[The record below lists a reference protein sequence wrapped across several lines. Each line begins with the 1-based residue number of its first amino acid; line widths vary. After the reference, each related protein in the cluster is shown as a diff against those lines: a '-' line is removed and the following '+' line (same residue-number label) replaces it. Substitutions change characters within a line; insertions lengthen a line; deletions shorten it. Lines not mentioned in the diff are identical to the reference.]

1 MILDALLEGTSP
13 GLRAGAAAAVS
24 LAVALGATPLLARA
38 ARRRRFGDRED
49 KSDSDTLN
57 QLHQAKRSTPIVGGL
72 AMLAGTCAG
81 TLLLGAPTAPVAL
94 FLGVLLA
101 LGALGL
107 VDDWTKTFGA
117 ARTRGL
123 TARQK
128 LAGQVGVGLVAG
140 GLALAQGWADPAA
153 LERLTTLQVPFAGWA
168 LPIGALGFLALMVL
182 VTTGSSNAVNLTDGL
197 DGLAGGCALAA
208 TAAYTGV
215 ALVTGDPALA
225 ARAGVVHVPGA
236 EALVVPLAALAGG
249 LTGFLVYN
257 RHPARVFM
265 GDAGS
270 LPLGGVLGLV
280 AVLTRQELLLVI
292 IGGVFVA
299 EALSVMAQ
307 VASFKLTGKRVLRC
321 APLHHHYEFQGW
333 KETKIVGR
341 FHAAAL
347 ALAAL
352 GLVGVGLGAW

>member
-1 MILDALLEGTSP
+1 MILDALFEGTS
-13 GLRAGAAAAVS
+13 LVTRAGAAAA
-24 LAVALGATPLLARA
+24 LGAVAVLAATPLLARF
-38 ARRRRFGDRED
+38 ARRRRFGDRD
-49 KSDSDTLN
+49 GKSDSDTLN
-57 QLHQAKRSTPIVGGL
+57 ALHQGKRSTPIVGGL
-72 AMLAGTCAG
+72 AMLAGTTAG
-81 TLLLGAPTAPVAL
+81 TLLACESAPQVWL

-117 ARTRGL
+117 AKTKGL

-128 LAGQVGVGLVAG
+128 LAGQLGVGLVAG
-140 GLALAQGWADPAA
+140 GLLLGQAWTDPAA
-153 LERLTTLQVPFAGWA
+153 LDRLTSLTVPFAGWT
-168 LPIGALGFLALMVL
+168 LGIGVLGFLGLVVL

-208 TAAYTGV
+208 TTCYTIVAA
-215 ALVTGDPALA
+215 LDPATQ
-225 ARAGVVHVPGA
+225 P
-236 EALVVPLAALAGG
+236 LVVPLAALCGS
-249 LTGFLVYN
+249 LTSFLVYN

-270 LPLGGVLGLV
+270 LPLGGVIGLA
-280 AVLTRQELLLVI
+280 AVLTKQELLLVI
-292 IGGVFVA
+292 VGGVFVA
-299 EALSVMAQ
+299 ETLSVMAQ
-307 VASFKLTGKRVLRC
+307 VASFKLTGKRLLRC

-333 KETKIVGR
+333 KETRIVGR

-352 GLVGVGLGAW
+352 GVVGALYA

>member
-1 MILDALLEGTSP
+1 MILDPLFEGTSP
-13 GLRAGAAAAVS
+13 GLRAGAAAAAS
-24 LAVALGATPLLARA
+24 LGAVLAATPLLARA
-38 ARRRRFGDRED
+38 ARRRRFGDREG
-49 KSDSDTLN
+49 KSDSETLN
-57 QLHQAKRSTPIVGGL
+57 QLHAQKRSTPIVGGL
-72 AMLAGTCAG
+72 GILAGTTISA
-81 TLLLGAPTAPVAL
+81 LLFAPATPAVWL

-107 VDDWTKTFGA
+107 VDDWTKTFGQVK
-117 ARTRGL
+117 TRGL
-123 TARQK
+123 TPRQK

-140 GLALAQGWADPAA
+140 GLMLAQAWSDPGA
-153 LERLTTLQVPFAGWA
+153 LERLTSLQVPFAGWT
-168 LPIGALGFLALMVL
+168 LGIGALGFLGLVVL

-208 TAAYTGV
+208 TGAYTAV
-215 ALVTGDPALA
+215 AAVVGDPDLAL
-225 ARAGVVHVPGA
+225 RAGVTHVPGA
-236 EALVVPLAALAGG
+236 DALIVPLAALAGG

-270 LPLGGVLGLV
+270 LPLGGVLGLT
-280 AVLTRQELLLVI
+280 AVLTKQELLLVI
-292 IGGVFVA
+292 VGGVFVA

-333 KETKIVGR
+333 KETKVVGR

-347 ALAAL
+347 ALALL
-352 GLVGVGLGAW
+352 GLVGVGLGSW